1 MKLAEG
7 NLFNLHSD
15 DGSNHMF
22 HSDFGHEPEKPET
35 NKDPQPER
43 SKRPRRGRTDPTVNQ
58 NENSNDTPAPA
69 HVEKTTTNKV
79 DI

>member
-1 MKLAEG
+1 
-7 NLFNLHSD
+7 
-15 DGSNHMF
+15 MF

-43 SKRPRRGRTDPTVNQ
+43 ASKRARRTRNDHAVNQ